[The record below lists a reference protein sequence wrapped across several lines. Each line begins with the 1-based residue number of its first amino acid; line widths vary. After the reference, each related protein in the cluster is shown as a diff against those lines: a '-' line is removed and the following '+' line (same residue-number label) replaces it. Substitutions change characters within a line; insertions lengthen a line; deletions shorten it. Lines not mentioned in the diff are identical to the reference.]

1 MLQSCLGDVIL
12 SETNYSDR
20 RDPRHVQTGTKR
32 ACVLTELVTQYII
45 TKDEGGT
52 CRLRE
57 VRVRYVRRGRES
69 KVGDGCE
76 ILRPVMHGSGYCR
89 VRSHTNLSSVEF
101 LL

>member
-69 KVGDGCE
+69 KSAM